1 MVATQVKELQKRVH
15 ELEGSAAQ
23 AADQQGEESLQ
34 AIIEIDYQI

>member
-1 MVATQVKELQKRVH
+1 VH

-23 AADQQGEESLQ
+23 AADLAGEESLQ